1 MGRSLPGRSP
11 DRKRCAGRSAKR
23 IRCGTSFE
31 RRGLRAGYR
40 SIAGVDEVGRGALF
54 GPVLAAAV
62 ILDPSH
68 RIPGIRDSKQLS
80 PDRREKL
87 ASEIRRHAVAWSV
100 ASAEAAKIDEI
111 NIYQASRL
119 AMRDA
124 VLGLSPEPGLLL
136 PDLLLVDALHLDLDI
151 PQISI
156 VKGDTVSVSIAAAS
170 ILAKVE
176 RDGLMREWDRIF
188 PQYQLARNK
197 GYPTPAHKAMLR
209 EHGPTPLHRRSYAPV
224 SAAAAAH
231 ADAQP
236 GPFALRPE

>member
-1 MGRSLPGRSP
+1 M
-11 DRKRCAGRSAKR
+11 
-23 IRCGTSFE
+23 
-31 RRGLRAGYR
+31 
-40 SIAGVDEVGRGALF
+40 
-54 GPVLAAAV
+54 LAAAV

-224 SAAAAAH
+224 SAAAAVH
-231 ADAQP
+231 ADGQP

>member
-1 MGRSLPGRSP
+1 M
-11 DRKRCAGRSAKR
+11 
-23 IRCGTSFE
+23 
-31 RRGLRAGYR
+31 
-40 SIAGVDEVGRGALF
+40 GRGALF

-62 ILDPSH
+62 ILDPSR

-87 ASEIRRHAVAWSV
+87 ASEIRRHAVSWSV

-151 PQISI
+151 HQISI
-156 VKGDTVSVSIAAAS
+156 VKGDTLSVSIAAAS

-224 SAAAAAH
+224 SAAATAH
-231 ADAQP
+231 AGAQP